1 MKSPNGKNDGTQL
14 LIMFAWFALFAL
26 LPPVAVVV
34 FFCFLF
40 SDGTVPGF
48 VGCLTPFVILVLI
61 ALVSMIFQ

>member
-14 LIMFAWFALFAL
+14 LIMFAWFVLFAL

-34 FFCFLF
+34 FFCFVF

-48 VGCLTPFVILVLI
+48 VGYLSPFLILIFI
-61 ALVSMIFQ
+61 ALLTTLFS